1 MERIIYFRRL
11 PRHSDLDRIK
21 QRFHLSPITVNGI
34 SHAVIDDGDV
44 QIFNKCVQLG
54 FFEVRNQKKN
64 K

>member
-11 PRHSDLDRIK
+11 PRRQELDKIK

-34 SHAVIDDGDV
+34 SHAIIDDGDEQV
-44 QIFNKCVQLG
+44 FNKCEQLG
-54 FFEVRNQKKN
+54 FFEVRNKN